1 MNLLL
6 PVLVQLVIG
15 VVGRLGR
22 PALAAAEVLRSGWA
36 VIALVVA
43 VLVLPESPAVAA
55 ERAAAAAETARGAAT
70 GRAERRPETL
80 ASAMMASTLAEV
92 LKVPQVKVGR
102 LAAAVLL
109 AVVLELVGGGA
120 AKLELFVKADVLTAV
135 MGTASVV
142 AFLLVVG
149 GRLES
154 SSSSPTAA
162 SSSKSSVEEV
172 AESLELVVK
181 VFGGEAGE
189 ARFDVVDV
197 AEIALK

>member
-6 PVLVQLVIG
+6 PVLIQLVIG

-102 LAAAVLL
+102 LAAVLL